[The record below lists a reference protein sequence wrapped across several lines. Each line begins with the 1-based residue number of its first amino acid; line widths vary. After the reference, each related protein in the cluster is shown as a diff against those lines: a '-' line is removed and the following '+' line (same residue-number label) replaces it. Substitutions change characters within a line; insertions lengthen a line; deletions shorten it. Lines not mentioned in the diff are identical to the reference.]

1 MVFYQMRRIVSALMI
16 LLLVASCTL
25 ETSGPAK
32 LDRNLVLS
40 ESARMIDQEIERVV
54 RELEANGEIAGIEEM
69 GRIDGE
75 SVTRGTLEEENG
87 EKYLEFLYMSDRF
100 TTVEEVVSVAS
111 DLVPQSQLDEIVTEA
126 DKIEKR
132 LLQLCEDDM
141 RALNETQKS
150 EFYKDIRKI
159 VVKSVVLLTAAIVY
173 ALIPNTVVWGKVTA
187 ATAVSISAG
196 ILASGFMRL
205 MERKNSDT
213 NAVNQTFSD
222 WISELSTE
230 PTTAW
235 AIAAGVI
242 NTGKS
247 MGYSPVTTSLILVI
261 FGIYGIKDDLK
272 PLLEKYN
279 FKV

>member
-1 MVFYQMRRIVSALMI
+1 MLYYEFRKVVSVLMI
-16 LLLVASCTL
+16 AVLLASCSISP
-25 ETSGPAK
+25 SGPASI
-32 LDRNLVLS
+32 DRNLVLS

-54 RELEANGEIAGIEEM
+54 RELEVHGEIDGLSDM
-69 GRIDGE
+69 GTLDGDT
-75 SVTRGTLEEENG
+75 VTRGTLSEENG
-87 EKYLEFLYMSDRF
+87 EKYLEFLYMSERF
-100 TTVEEVVSVAS
+100 SSVDEVVAVAS
-111 DLVPQSQLDEIVTEA
+111 DIVPKSELDAIVTEA

-132 LLQLCEDDM
+132 LLELYEDDI
-141 RALNETQKS
+141 RALNEKQKA

-173 ALIPNTVVWGKVTA
+173 ALIPNSIVWGKVTA

-196 ILASGFMRL
+196 IAASGFMRL
-205 MERKNSDT
+205 IERKNSDT
-213 NAVNQTFSD
+213 AAANQTFSD
-222 WISELSTE
+222 WIQELSTE

-235 AIAAGVI
+235 AIAAGII

-247 MGYSPVTTSLILVI
+247 LGYNPVTTSIILVV

>member
-1 MVFYQMRRIVSALMI
+1 MLYYEFRKVVSVLMI
-16 LLLVASCTL
+16 AVLLASCSISP
-25 ETSGPAK
+25 SGPASI
-32 LDRNLVLS
+32 DRNLVLS

-54 RELEANGEIAGIEEM
+54 RELEVPGEIDGLSDM
-69 GRIDGE
+69 GTLDGDT
-75 SVTRGTLEEENG
+75 VTRGTLSEENG
-87 EKYLEFLYMSDRF
+87 EKYLEFLYMSERF
-100 TTVEEVVSVAS
+100 SSVDEVVAVAS
-111 DLVPQSQLDEIVTEA
+111 DIVPKSELDAIVTEA

-132 LLQLCEDDM
+132 LLELYEDDI
-141 RALNETQKS
+141 RALNEKQKA

-173 ALIPNTVVWGKVTA
+173 ALIPNSIVWGKVTA

-196 ILASGFMRL
+196 IAASGFMRL
-205 MERKNSDT
+205 IERKNSDT
-213 NAVNQTFSD
+213 AAANQTFSD
-222 WISELSTE
+222 WIQELSTE

-235 AIAAGVI
+235 AIAAGII

-247 MGYSPVTTSLILVI
+247 LGYNPVTTSIILVV

>member
-1 MVFYQMRRIVSALMI
+1 MLYYELRKVVSVLMI
-16 LLLVASCTL
+16 VVLLASCSL

-32 LDRNLVLS
+32 IDRNMVLS
-40 ESARMIDQEIERVV
+40 ESARMIDQEIGRVV
-54 RELEANGEIAGIEEM
+54 RELETHGEIEGLAEM
-69 GRIDGE
+69 GTLNGDT
-75 SVTRGTLEEENG
+75 VTRGTLSEENG
-87 EKYLEFLYMSDRF
+87 EKYLEFLYMSSQF
-100 TTVEEVVSVAS
+100 SSVEEVVEFAS
-111 DLVPQSQLDEIVTEA
+111 DLVPQKELGEIVTEA

-132 LLQLCEDDM
+132 LIELCNDDI
-141 RALNETQKS
+141 RALNDNQKA
-150 EFYKDIRKI
+150 EFYKDVRKV

-205 MERKNSDT
+205 IERKNTDT
-213 NAVNQTFSD
+213 TAANQTFSD
-222 WISELSTE
+222 WVQELTTE

-235 AIAAGVI
+235 AIAAGII

-247 MGYSPVTTSLILVI
+247 LGYSPVTTSLILVV

>member
-1 MVFYQMRRIVSALMI
+1 MLYYEFRKVVSVLMI
-16 LLLVASCTL
+16 AVLLASCSISP
-25 ETSGPAK
+25 SGPAK
-32 LDRNLVLS
+32 IDRNLVLS

-54 RELEANGEIAGIEEM
+54 RELEVHGEIDGLSDM
-69 GRIDGE
+69 GTLDGDT
-75 SVTRGTLEEENG
+75 VTRGTLSEENG
-87 EKYLEFLYMSDRF
+87 EKYLEFLYMSERF
-100 TTVEEVVSVAS
+100 SSVDEVVAVAS
-111 DLVPQSQLDEIVTEA
+111 DIVPESELDAIVTEA

-132 LLQLCEDDM
+132 LLELYEDDI
-141 RALNETQKS
+141 RALNEKQKA

-173 ALIPNTVVWGKVTA
+173 ALIPNSIVWGKVTA

-196 ILASGFMRL
+196 IAASGFMRL
-205 MERKNSDT
+205 IERKNSDT
-213 NAVNQTFSD
+213 AAANQTFSD
-222 WISELSTE
+222 WIQELSTE

-235 AIAAGVI
+235 AIAAGII

-247 MGYSPVTTSLILVI
+247 LGYNPVTTSIILVV